1 MSFILGDDIHGL
13 PVEWR
18 TEEGNQ
24 NMLTISGNHGSGKT
38 MLADSIMLQALAAQ
52 YAVIR
57 FDFEGK
63 PLPSPIV
70 SQVDYEAKAETLEV
84 LDRTVAEIRR
94 RGTCIEKHGV
104 EGEPTP
110 RPLLLVFEER
120 LREVET
126 GISGLRVYLML
137 VSSTFPMEEHSL
149 LKNVISHSGHVHL
162 GYSPIEEYVLPS
174 NREQASH
181 LITRLAYH
189 SFQLLPGQGFYED
202 RFGALKPISQPHA
215 FEGGNHNA

>member
-94 RGTCIEKHGV
+94 RGTCI
-104 EGEPTP
+104 
-110 RPLLLVFEER
+110 
-120 LREVET
+120 
-126 GISGLRVYLML
+126 
-137 VSSTFPMEEHSL
+137 
-149 LKNVISHSGHVHL
+149 
-162 GYSPIEEYVLPS
+162 
-174 NREQASH
+174 
-181 LITRLAYH
+181 
-189 SFQLLPGQGFYED
+189 
-202 RFGALKPISQPHA
+202 
-215 FEGGNHNA
+215 

>member
-1 MSFILGDDIHGL
+1 M
-13 PVEWR
+13 E
-18 TEEGNQ
+18 TEDRYY
-24 NMLTISGNHGSGKT
+24 LR
-38 MLADSIMLQALAAQ
+38 
-52 YAVIR
+52 AV
-57 FDFEGK
+57 
-63 PLPSPIV
+63 
-70 SQVDYEAKAETLEV
+70 
-84 LDRTVAEIRR
+84 
-94 RGTCIEKHGV
+94 
-104 EGEPTP
+104 
-110 RPLLLVFEER
+110 EER

-126 GISGLRVYLML
+126 GISGLRVYLAL
-137 VSSTFPMEEHSL
+137 VSSTFPMGEHSL

-181 LITRLAYH
+181 LITRLADH

>member
-38 MLADSIMLQALAAQ
+38 MLADSIMLQALSAQ

-110 RPLLLVFEER
+110 RPLLLVFEDLDTLVETEDRYYLRAVEER

-149 LKNVISHSGHVHL
+149 FEERHL
-162 GYSPIEEYVLPS
+162 P
-174 NREQASH
+174 
-181 LITRLAYH
+181 
-189 SFQLLPGQGFYED
+189 
-202 RFGALKPISQPHA
+202 
-215 FEGGNHNA
+215 

>member
-94 RGTCIEKHGV
+94 RGTCIESMEWK
-104 EGEPTP
+104 ES
-110 RPLLLVFEER
+110 RPHVRFCL
-120 LREVET
+120 
-126 GISGLRVYLML
+126 
-137 VSSTFPMEEHSL
+137 SSRTWTRSW
-149 LKNVISHSGHVHL
+149 
-162 GYSPIEEYVLPS
+162 SPKTDIICVPS
-174 NREQASH
+174 RN
-181 LITRLAYH
+181 AYGK
-189 SFQLLPGQGFYED
+189 S
-202 RFGALKPISQPHA
+202 KPESPDCACI
-215 FEGGNHNA
+215 